1 MIEVISAVCLG
12 IGAFLVLSGG
22 VGILRFPDFFARMHA
37 ASVTDTLAASLILIG
52 LALQVE
58 PNILVHS
65 KLLFIFI
72 FLMIT
77 SPTAA
82 HALAKSALHGGIH
95 PDADASAV
103 HQRKKQQ

>member
-1 MIEVISAVCLG
+1 MIELISAICLG

-22 VGILRFPDFFARMHA
+22 VGILRFPNFFARMHA

-58 PNILVHS
+58 PTILVHS
-65 KLLFIFI
+65 KLLFILV

-82 HALAKSALHGGIH
+82 HALAKSALHGGIN
-95 PDADASAV
+95 PSADTSADKR
-103 HQRKKQQ
+103 Q